1 MGGRGRAAQ
10 GQEVFDQANQRHG
23 EARKAKAQR
32 ERQVRRNVRFR
43 PKLRD
48 TVKANVAYLAAMSP
62 GGELPDDLKAS
73 HETLVAGLPKQR
85 GPRADGVDIDKVH
98 GTKRTVQPPLEKDIQ
113 RAILA
118 ALRLHPCIAFVGRF
132 NRGVMQSTYQ
142 GRDSYTQFNTV
153 PGFPDIHGMLK
164 GGAAFYI
171 EVKRPGK
178 KPDDTQ
184 ANFLASVTRHGGIA
198 GVATSVE
205 EATALIAPPV
215 QR

>member
-1 MGGRGRAAQ
+1 MARAIQGAAHTQGAQ
-10 GQEVFDQANQRHG
+10 GSGQ
-23 EARKAKAQR
+23 AQR

-48 TVKANVAYLAAMSP
+48 TVKANVAFLAAMSP

-73 HETLVAGLPKQR
+73 HETLVAGFPKR
-85 GPRADGVDIDKVH
+85 RKSREVLDGVDIDAIH
-98 GTKRTVQPPLEKDIQ
+98 GTKRTIQPPLEKDIQ

-132 NRGVMQSTYQ
+132 NRGVMQSTYH

-205 EATALIAPPV
+205 EALAIIQPHAD
-215 QR
+215 